1 MDDFTKFLSQQL
13 EDPSFKR
20 EWDNSQLEFDL
31 TEMLIRAR
39 NEQHLTQRELSIKS
53 GVRQSNLSKIERGQC
68 SPDLSTLQKIAQGL
82 GKQLRIQF
90 V

>member
-13 EDPSFKR
+13 EDPCFKR

-53 GVRQSNLSKIERGQC
+53 GVRQSNISRIERGQC